1 MLLSSYSVPKKGTK
15 TLIKHG
21 QEVSGDEKPVG
32 VYVKYQQE
40 HILFHGVHCY
50 HSAFNSVI
58 TVLQKKKTQLDLTL
72 IFFSY
77 ISFCSFC
84 KAVL

>member
-50 HSAFNSVI
+50 HSAFNSAI
-58 TVLQKKKTQLDLTL
+58 TVLQKKTQLDLTL
-72 IFFSY
+72 IFFFLY
-77 ISFCSFC
+77 KFLQF
-84 KAVL
+84 L